1 MRAPDA
7 RATGPAARPKA
18 LVVDDDPAMVRLLSA
33 ILDRAGFQALAAPD
47 GVQGFA
53 LAVREKPCLVL
64 LDLHLPA
71 GGGIS
76 LLERYRMLRGTRG
89 IPVLMITADH
99 TEGLAETALAKGAQG
114 FVLKPVD
121 PEQLEGMLKPFL
133 PEG

>member
-1 MRAPDA
+1 L
-7 RATGPAARPKA
+7 ATCALAGRSSVRPKV
-18 LVVDDDPAMVRLLSA
+18 LVVDDDPDMVRLLSA
-33 ILDRAGFQALAAPD
+33 ILDRVGFQPLAAYD
-47 GVQGFA
+47 GVQGFT

-76 LLERYRMLRGTRG
+76 LLERYRMLRGTRD

-121 PEQLEGMLKPFL
+121 PEQLEGLLKPFL
-133 PEG
+133 PGG